1 MVYCAKCGQE
11 NPDEA
16 QFCSRCGAPLM
27 AARRP
32 PGRDW
37 GKDWEESCERECQGP
52 GRGSALFWGIIAI
65 LIGVVIIFEVVLKNI
80 EGMPDWVY
88 SFEWWWLIALVVA
101 IAIIA
106 AGLRMII
113 RRA

>member
-16 QFCSRCGAPLM
+16 QFCSKCGGPLM

-32 PGRDW
+32 PT
-37 GKDWEESCERECQGP
+37 KEWEESCERECQGT
-52 GRGSALFWGIIAI
+52 GKGSAIFWGIIAI
-65 LIGVVIIFEVVLKNI
+65 LIGVVIIFELVLKNI
-80 EGMPDWVY
+80 EGMPDWIY
-88 SFEWWWLIALVVA
+88 TFEWWWLIALVVA